1 MVMAKQRVAVIFG
14 GRSGEHEVSV
24 VSARSVIN
32 ALDPERWEAVPI
44 VITRSG
50 AWLGPTESREA
61 LKSRRAAFEGE
72 IGDSVLRSC
81 EALAALASCAV
92 AFPLVHGTY
101 GEDGTLQGFLEIAGI
116 PYAGCGVAASA
127 IGMDKALMKAIFN
140 ESGIRV
146 TRYLVIRSWEYTL
159 AQNLSMQLIE
169 ESIGY
174 PCFVKPANGG
184 SSVGITRADSRED
197 ISGAIELALRYDDK
211 VVIEQPVRGR
221 EVECSVL
228 GNEDPR
234 ASIVGEI
241 EPDRAFYDY
250 ESKYS
255 ESSTTGLHIPARI
268 DPATASRVQE
278 LAIRMYKVM
287 GCEGYARV
295 DFFATDDGDVV
306 ANEINTIPGFTNI
319 SMYPKLW
326 QASGLGYT
334 DLLTRILE
342 LAFERHERR
351 ARR

>member
-1 MVMAKQRVAVIFG
+1 MAKQRVAVIFG

-24 VSARSVIN
+24 VSARSVFN
-32 ALDPERWEAVPI
+32 ALDRERWEPVPI
-44 VITRSG
+44 AITRRG
-50 AWLGPTESREA
+50 AWLGSTESREA
-61 LKSRRAAFEGE
+61 IQSNRASFDGE
-72 IGDSVLRSC
+72 IGDSILRSRD
-81 EALAALASCAV
+81 ALAALASCDV

-101 GEDGTLQGFLEIAGI
+101 GEDGTLQGFLEIAGM

-127 IGMDKALMKAIFN
+127 IGMDKALMKALFK
-140 ESGIRV
+140 ESGIPV

-159 AQNLSMQLIE
+159 TQKLSMELIE

-197 ISGAIELALRYDDK
+197 IAAAIELALSYDDK
-211 VVIEQPVRGR
+211 VVVEQPVHGR
-221 EVECSVL
+221 EVECAVL
-228 GNEDPR
+228 GNEDPK

-255 ESSTTGLHIPARI
+255 ATSTTGLHIPARI
-268 DPATASRVQE
+268 DAATTAKVQE
-278 LAIRMYKVM
+278 LAIRMYQVM

-295 DFFATDDGDVV
+295 DFFATDGGDVV
-306 ANEINTIPGFTNI
+306 ANEINTIPGFTSI

-326 QASGLGYT
+326 EASGVAYPE
-334 DLLTRILE
+334 LLTRILE
-342 LAFERHERR
+342 LALERHERR

>member
-1 MVMAKQRVAVIFG
+1 MTKQRVAVIFG

-24 VSARSVIN
+24 VSARSVFK
-32 ALDPERWEAVPI
+32 ALDRERWEPVSIA
-44 VITRSG
+44 ITRRG
-50 AWLGPTESREA
+50 AWLGAADSQEAIES
-61 LKSRRAAFEGE
+61 SRPAFDGE
-72 IGDSVLRSC
+72 IGDSVLRSSD
-81 EALAALASCAV
+81 ALAVLDSCDV

-127 IGMDKALMKAIFN
+127 IGMDKALMKALFN

-159 AQNLSMQLIE
+159 TQKLSMKLIE
-169 ESIGY
+169 ASIGY

-197 ISGAIELALRYDDK
+197 IAAAIELALTYDDK

-221 EVECSVL
+221 EVECAVL
-228 GNEDPR
+228 GNEDPE

-255 ESSTTGLHIPARI
+255 VTSTTGLYIPARI
-268 DPATASRVQE
+268 DAATAAKVQE
-278 LAIRMYKVM
+278 LAIRMYQVM
-287 GCEGYARV
+287 GCEGYARA

-306 ANEINTIPGFTNI
+306 ANEINTIPGFTSI

-326 QASGLGYT
+326 QASGLAYPE
-334 DLLTRILE
+334 LLTRILE
-342 LAFERHERR
+342 LALERHGRR